1 MPLTWSTPFLISSWF
16 SQPEADSSPS
26 MNKADR
32 RWLNSRRPP
41 RRYQDSVGWNAGK
54 CDSTAHGNLRT
65 LGDGVDLMYDS
76 VACMLV
82 LLRKKLLQQKKVIV
96 HAENQTTKLENC
108 NITNLLADMFRIPS
122 SFQGLSW
129 CRLQKSHDSPGVK
142 SMQDIASELQKKCL
156 WQSKKRCED

>member
-1 MPLTWSTPFLISSWF
+1 MPFIISSWF

-41 RRYQDSVGWNAGK
+41 RRCQDSVGWNAGK
-54 CDSTAHGNLRT
+54 CDSTAHGNLGT
-65 LGDGVDLMYDS
+65 LGDGVDLMCMIWLP
-76 VACMLV
+76 ACWCYSERYNWFV
-82 LLRKKLLQQKKVIV
+82 SS
-96 HAENQTTKLENC
+96 KLENC
-108 NITNLLADMFRIPS
+108 DITNLLADMFRIPS